1 MLVVSGFQ
9 TDRFQ
14 ICFQF
19 WYLFQDRKRS
29 LQSQKRECVDQC
41 LFPVC
46 NTCAQKII
54 QIWDV
59 SFTLQNI
66 LLLSK
71 KLFCPKKTGSTCRWV
86 CRQVCIITPK
96 YIVFAHVAGSSHK
109 MSLQSLSKPRNLED
123 FATRAGLLVCSVRI
137 IWANCTF
144 SYHGGSGQMSCNKKT
159 APSIPNTKKKLWEY
173 IGNDVLY
180 LKTVKA
186 EKLGEQSCNSYLT
199 WNHCHLT
206 GRLTWLPR
214 QSWAVS
220 CKLQRRRTGVMN
232 FWTVILNRKG
242 VQDGSRMLV
251 VVSTS
256 QFHIGFNFFA

>member
-1 MLVVSGFQ
+1 MLPGHLTNCRCSPCRNQEISRILPLALACWSAVWESFEQTVHSPTTVVPGKCLATKRQ
-9 TDRFQ
+9 RH
-14 ICFQF
+14 QF
-19 WYLFQDRKRS
+19 
-29 LQSQKRECVDQC
+29 
-41 LFPVC
+41 P
-46 NTCAQKII
+46 
-54 QIWDV
+54 
-59 SFTLQNI
+59 
-66 LLLSK
+66 
-71 KLFCPKKTGSTCRWV
+71 
-86 CRQVCIITPK
+86 TP
-96 YIVFAHVAGSSHK
+96 
-109 MSLQSLSKPRNLED
+109 
-123 FATRAGLLVCSVRI
+123 
-137 IWANCTF
+137 
-144 SYHGGSGQMSCNKKT
+144 
-159 APSIPNTKKKLWEY
+159 KKLWEY

-180 LKTVKA
+180 LKIVKA

>member
-1 MLVVSGFQ
+1 MLPGHLTKCRCSPCRNQEISRILPLALACWSAVWESFEQTVHSPTTVVPGKCLATKRQ
-9 TDRFQ
+9 HH
-14 ICFQF
+14 QF
-19 WYLFQDRKRS
+19 PTQ
-29 LQSQKRECVDQC
+29 
-41 LFPVC
+41 
-46 NTCAQKII
+46 
-54 QIWDV
+54 
-59 SFTLQNI
+59 
-66 LLLSK
+66 
-71 KLFCPKKTGSTCRWV
+71 
-86 CRQVCIITPK
+86 
-96 YIVFAHVAGSSHK
+96 
-109 MSLQSLSKPRNLED
+109 
-123 FATRAGLLVCSVRI
+123 
-137 IWANCTF
+137 
-144 SYHGGSGQMSCNKKT
+144 
-159 APSIPNTKKKLWEY
+159 KKKLWEY